1 MKNHWVMDYETIT
14 NCFIAVFE
22 DYKQEQRKVFVV
34 HKLSPRSQF
43 TDFVSFLLENINKEE
58 WHISFNGI
66 SFDSQI
72 TEYVLDQYENWSDL
86 SNDEIANI
94 IYTYAQHII
103 TKERNEPADY
113 PEWNLSIKQIDLF
126 KMNHWDNVAKRSSLK
141 WIQYSMDWNNVEDM
155 PHPHY
160 KDVETVKELEDI
172 VKYCINDV
180 ASTKKILEVS
190 KEQLSLR
197 KTLSEE
203 YNINLFSASETRIAK
218 ELFAHFLC
226 QKINI
231 KKHEL
236 KKMRTSRPY
245 VSVHECILPY
255 VSFETPDFK
264 NLLKF
269 FQGIVVKETKGAI
282 NHKVTYKGMDIY
294 YGLGGV
300 HGSRDSGIYEAK
312 EGYTIMS
319 SDVVSFYPN
328 LAIRNKFAPAH
339 IDKNIF
345 CDLYEWFFEE
355 RKKIPKSDPKNYV
368 YKIILNSTYGL
379 SNDENSFL
387 YDPKFT
393 MSVTINGQLLLTRL
407 FEMLNEGIPGS
418 IPIMLNTDGLELMI
432 PNSFKDRYMEIC
444 SQWESMTQLQLEHDK
459 YKKMIVGDV
468 NNYIAIYENP
478 DKKPKCKGRFE
489 WEDQQDKKV
498 SVLHKNK
505 SFLII
510 PKAIYHYFVN
520 NINPKDYLKQNRNVF
535 DYCGGVKVKSDWKLL
550 GISVDKGVINET
562 QMQKTNRYYISKSGV
577 KLVKRHTTDGREIQ
591 IESGQWLQTVYN
603 KEDGRVFN
611 DCDIN
616 EDYYLD
622 RIYKE
627 INNIDKKTISKF
639 KQLELF

>member
-1 MKNHWVMDYETIT
+1 MKNHWVMDYETIS

-22 DYKQEQRKVFVV
+22 DYKQEQRKVFAV
-34 HKLSPRSQF
+34 HKLTPRSQF
-43 TDFVSFLLENINKEE
+43 TEFVSFLLENINKEE

-86 SNDEIANI
+86 SNDEIASI
-94 IYTYAQHII
+94 IYNYAQHVIS
-103 TKERNEPADY
+103 KERNEPADY
-113 PEWNLSIKQIDLF
+113 PEWKLSIKQIDLF

-155 PHPHY
+155 PHPHN

-172 VKYCINDV
+172 IKYCINDV

-218 ELFAHFLC
+218 ELFAHFLS
-226 QKINI
+226 QKLNI
-231 KKHEL
+231 KKHDL

-245 VSVHECILPY
+245 VSVHECILSY
-255 VSFETPDFK
+255 VNFETPDFK

-282 NHKVTYKGMDIY
+282 NHMVSYRGLDIY

-300 HGSRDSGIYEAK
+300 HGAKEAGIYEAK
-312 EGYTIMS
+312 EGWTIMT
-319 SDVVSFYPN
+319 SDVTSFYPN

-393 MSVTINGQLLLTRL
+393 MSVTINGQLLLTKL

-418 IPIMLNTDGLELMI
+418 VPIMLNTDGLELMI
-432 PNSFKDRYMEIC
+432 PNSFIDRYMEIC
-444 SQWESMTQLQLEHDK
+444 SEWESMTQLQLEHDK

-468 NNYIAIYENP
+468 NNYIAVYENP

-535 DYCGGVKVKSDWKLL
+535 DYCGGVKIKSDWKLL
-550 GISVDKGVINET
+550 GVSVENGEIKEIP
-562 QMQKTNRYYISKSGV
+562 MQKTNRYYISKTGT
-577 KLVKRHTTDGREIQ
+577 KLIKRHITDGREIQ
-591 IESGQWLQTVYN
+591 IEAGQWLQTVYN
-603 KEDGRVFN
+603 TEDGRKYE

-616 EDYYLD
+616 EQYYLE
-622 RIYKE
+622 RIQKE
-627 INNIDKKTISKF
+627 INNIDKQTKSKF